1 MAFIRTALLA
11 LLAATTLSLSMPVR
25 RSMPIRRQFTGTAS
39 PFDPISG
46 DECGCGLDENSFAI
60 KVPLSTVYVLPS
72 SRSSCLHLTQIRH
85 RSDITPTSQLCECA
99 VAGDSTT
106 GASFACASRVWFM
119 PG

>member
-60 KVPLSTVYVLPS
+60 KVPLSTVCVLPS
-72 SRSSCLHLTQIRH
+72 SHSSYPA
-85 RSDITPTSQLCECA
+85 SDANSTSQLDHPHIAA
-99 VAGDSTT
+99 V
-106 GASFACASRVWFM
+106 
-119 PG
+119 